1 MDGAGR
7 PTKYSVKIGS
17 EICGMISTCTDS
29 IQKILESEGRFPDKS
44 TFYRWLQKKPQFRD
58 MYARAKELQLTVIAD
73 EILAIADTP
82 VVGMTIVDK
91 GGGKQEKRRG
101 DMIQHRTLQIETRKW
116 LLAKLK
122 RKEFGERDIPDT
134 GADRLNEI
142 VAAMKAGP
150 MPRGSV
156 NADE

>member
-1 MDGAGR
+1 MPNRGE
-7 PTKYSVKIGS
+7 PTKYSVKLAA
-17 EICGMISTCTDS
+17 EICGIISTCTDS
-29 IQKILESEGRFPDKS
+29 LASILASDDRFPDKS
-44 TFYRWLQKKPQFRD
+44 NFYRWLQKKPRFRD

-134 GADRLNEI
+134 GTDRLNEI